1 MPIEITDLDRRIWEE
16 ELEAFVPQKVFDV
29 HVHLAAPEHNLAGAN
44 DENVGRP
51 GEWTEE
57 ALLAID
63 RKDVDRLYS
72 QLLPNRAVHCAG
84 MAWPFPRLDF
94 DGANAFVA
102 SEMASDPASSSVM
115 LVHPA
120 FSAEKVAEAVELY
133 GFRGLKPYFAYADGG
148 VECGVTDMLPE
159 PLLEVASEKKLFIV
173 LHVSKKLGIADEQNI
188 RDLTDLTRRYPKV
201 RWDLAHMARSSVAW
215 PLERAIDRLKELPNV
230 WYDFSSVTNADV
242 FMLAFRHLALER
254 IMFGSDMPSDLRR
267 GTMVGFGMGWA
278 FLTEKE
284 IAAMGIDYCD
294 SRCTFLLYETLRAAR
309 RAAKIEDLSEKQIED
324 LFYNNSVTFV
334 HG

>member
-1 MPIEITDLDRRIWEE
+1 MPIETTDLDRGIWEE

-29 HVHLAAPEHNLAGAN
+29 HVHLSAPEHNLAGAD
-44 DENVGRP
+44 DENIGRP
-51 GEWTEE
+51 GEWAEKE
-57 ALLAID
+57 LLTIH
-63 RKDVDRLYS
+63 RKDVDRLYAR
-72 QLLPNRAVHCAG
+72 LCPNREVHCAG

-102 SEMASDPASSSVM
+102 SEMAGDPTSAPVM

-120 FSAEKVAEAVELY
+120 FSSEKVAEAVELH
-133 GFRGLKPYFAYADGG
+133 GFRGLKPYFVYAEDG
-148 VECGVTDMLPE
+148 VECRITDMLPE
-159 PLLEVASEKKLFIV
+159 PLIEVANEKGLFVV

-188 RDLTDLTRRYPKV
+188 QDLTNLTRRYPKV

-215 PLERAIDRLKELPNV
+215 PLERAIGRLKELPNV

-242 FMLAFRHLALER
+242 FMLAFRNFALER
-254 IMFGSDMPSDLRR
+254 IMFGSDIPSDLRR

-278 FLTEKE
+278 LLMEKE
-284 IAAMGIDYCD
+284 VAAMGIDYCD
-294 SRCTFLLYETLRAAR
+294 NRCTFLLYEVLRALR
-309 RAAKIEDLSEKQIED
+309 RAATIEGLNEQQIED
-324 LFYNNSVTFV
+324 LFHNNAIAFV